1 MYYVLHTTKLF
12 SYICITNKLHFK
24 RATVFSKKPHR
35 RNEGLKPQNR
45 TSHFKP
51 LKQPY
56 TMKPVLRIIGCCTLL
71 FASLALSAQSPSSIT
86 VNGRTVDTTGKAIG
100 FATIILKNQADTT
113 RTYGAASDTAGRFS
127 LRAPSGEYRLQASF
141 LGYEPVEKVF
151 SLKQTTHLGDL
162 VLQPSAIGMEAVVV
176 KGEMITREAD
186 RFVVNVANTPLAIGQ
201 TAKEMLQISPGV
213 WVDEKNGLSVNGKS
227 NPQVIIN
234 DRIVRETGE
243 DLINYLSTI
252 KAEDIQRIEV
262 IPMGGVEYDAS
273 SQGGVI
279 KITLRRQREN
289 GLEGSLSMRYG
300 VSLTRQFTQYIQPS
314 FTLNYMVN
322 KWRFYTTLSEN
333 NWQGNGYQNLVTRY
347 DNGNTLQILNQSK
360 NRNDWPRLRAGSV
373 YEINDRHSVGIEL
386 NMRGYFPGKS
396 DNVNQSEEINNGQ
409 TTWIDEQNVNRWKNK
424 SFNVTANYIAKLDTV
439 GSQFK
444 LLVDYYHNRSLNWG
458 DNQSHYTGA
467 WLFDSIT
474 DSYSNTLSNLYSVTG
489 DFEIKIG
496 SKSRLKTG
504 LKYSYR
510 DLSSDNRW
518 NYFQNEVAH
527 PISDLTFINGYT
539 ENIAALYGNY
549 SVRFANKI
557 SLSAG
562 IRGEYTYATPRQNTL
577 TGIDP
582 QNYFS
587 FFPNAN
593 LSIPLDSQENHTLI
607 FSYARKINRPWYR
620 NLIPYRESNG
630 NNMYFEGNP
639 HLKPAYANDYSISWV
654 FKRRYNLTLGVQQV
668 TDAISQ
674 VITSETSE
682 SSTALVVIP
691 DNLQKNNIFY
701 ASLNL
706 PVEVTPWWKINAN
719 LMGGYMQSS
728 TQEIEQTQWSFRG
741 NMSNT
746 FTLTKNL
753 YYILEGRYCSPV
765 IQSNIKAL
773 STYDVSTSVRYSF
786 LKNKLSVTL
795 YLNDIFNSSSKQRLI
810 VFGSGFRTDGVGQ
823 WDFRRLGL
831 SLRYNFKSGKEF
843 RAKQVESGEAQ
854 ESQSQQGG
862 GGLGR

>member
-1 MYYVLHTTKLF
+1 MKTFSRTLCCVL
-12 SYICITNKLHFK
+12 
-24 RATVFSKKPHR
+24 
-35 RNEGLKPQNR
+35 
-45 TSHFKP
+45 
-51 LKQPY
+51 
-56 TMKPVLRIIGCCTLL
+56 MLL
-71 FASLALSAQSPSSIT
+71 SSLGLSAQNAPATMT
-86 VNGRTVDTTGKAIG
+86 VTGQTVDPTGKAIG
-100 FATIILKNQADTT
+100 YATIILMNQADTT
-113 RTYGAASDTAGRFS
+113 RTYGAASDTIGRFT
-127 LRAPSGEYRLQASF
+127 LEAPRGAYTLKASF
-141 LGYEPVEKVF
+141 LGYDPLIKEIQLTQP
-151 SLKQTTHLGDL
+151 SDLGAL
-162 VLQPSAIGMEAVVV
+162 TLQPSAIGMEAVVV

-186 RFVVNVANTPLAIGQ
+186 RFVVNVADTPLAIGQ

-213 WVDEKNGLSVNGKS
+213 WVDEKNGLSINGKS
-227 NPQVIIN
+227 NPQVMIN

-262 IPMGGVEYDAS
+262 IPIGGVEYDAS
-273 SQGGVI
+273 AQGGVI
-279 KITLRRQREN
+279 KITLRSQREN

-300 VSLTRQFTQYIQPS
+300 VSLTRNFTQNIQPS

-322 KWRFYTTLSEN
+322 KWRFYTTLSEY
-333 NWQGNGYQNLVTRY
+333 NWKGNGYQDLITQY
-347 DNGNTLQILNQSK
+347 DNGNSLTILSRNKS
-360 NRNDWPRLRAGSV
+360 RNDWPTLRAGSV
-373 YEINDRHSVGIEL
+373 YEINDRHSVGVEL
-386 NMRGYFPGKS
+386 NLRGYVPGKT
-396 DNVNQSEEINNGQ
+396 DNFNQSEEINNGL
-409 TTWIDEQNVNRWKNK
+409 TTWIDEQNVSQWKNK
-424 SFNVTANYIAKLDTV
+424 SFNLTANYIAKLDTV

-444 LLVDYYHNRSLNWG
+444 LLVDYYHSRGLNWG

-467 WLFDSIT
+467 LLFDSIT
-474 DSYSNTLSNLYSVTG
+474 DNYSNSLSNLYSVTG
-489 DFEIKIG
+489 DFEIKTGKRGRI
-496 SKSRLKTG
+496 KTG

-510 DLSSDNRW
+510 DINSDNRW
-518 NYFQNEVAH
+518 NYFQNEVAY
-527 PISDLTFINGYT
+527 PIADLTFMNGYT

-549 SVRFANKI
+549 SISFANKI

-593 LSIPLDSQENHTLI
+593 LSIPLDAKENNTLI
-607 FSYARKINRPWYR
+607 VSYARKINRPWYR

-674 VITSETSE
+674 VIKSETTGST
-682 SSTALVVIP
+682 TALIVMP
-691 DNLQKNNIFY
+691 DNLQTNNIFY

-728 TQEIEQTQWSFRG
+728 TQEIAQTQWSFQG

-753 YYILEGRYCSPV
+753 YYMLEGRYNSPI
-765 IQSNIKAL
+765 IQGNIKAL
-773 STYDVSTSVRYSF
+773 NSYDVSTSIRYSF
-786 LKNKLSVTL
+786 LKNKLSATIS
-795 YLNDIFNSSSKQRLI
+795 LNDIFNSSGKQRLI
-810 VFGSGFRTDGVGQ
+810 LFGSGFRTDGVGQ
-823 WDFRRLGL
+823 WNFRRLGL

-843 RAKQVESGEAQ
+843 RAKQVETGEGQEAQ
-854 ESQSQQGG
+854 GGQGG

>member
-1 MYYVLHTTKLF
+1 
-12 SYICITNKLHFK
+12 
-24 RATVFSKKPHR
+24 
-35 RNEGLKPQNR
+35 
-45 TSHFKP
+45 
-51 LKQPY
+51 
-56 TMKPVLRIIGCCTLL
+56 MKPVLRIIGCCTLL

-186 RFVVNVANTPLAIGQ
+186 RFMVNVANTPLALGQ

-213 WVDEKNGLSVNGKS
+213 WVDEKNGLSINGKS
-227 NPQVIIN
+227 NPQVMIN
-234 DRIVRETGE
+234 DRIVHETGE
-243 DLINYLSTI
+243 ELINYLSTI

-300 VSLTRQFTQYIQPS
+300 VSLTRQLTQDIQPS

-322 KWRFYTTLSEN
+322 KWRFYTTLSES
-333 NWQGNGYQNLVTRY
+333 NWKGDGYQGLITQY
-347 DNGNTLQILNQSK
+347 DNGNSLKILSQSK
-360 NRNDWPRLRAGSV
+360 SHSDWPTLRTGSI
-373 YEINDRHSVGIEL
+373 YEINDRHSVGVEFNL
-386 NMRGYFPGKS
+386 RGYIPGKT
-396 DNVNQSEEINNGQ
+396 DNFNQSEELNNGQ
-409 TTWIDEQNVNRWKNK
+409 TTWIDGKNVYQWKNK

-444 LLVDYYHNRSLNWG
+444 LLVDYYHSRGLNWG

-467 WLFDSIT
+467 LLFDSIT
-474 DSYSNTLSNLYSVTG
+474 DNYSNSLNNLYSITG
-489 DFEIKIG
+489 DFEIKTGKRGRI
-496 SKSRLKTG
+496 KTG

-510 DLSSDNRW
+510 DINSDNAW
-518 NYFQNEVAH
+518 NYYQNDVVY
-527 PISDLTFINGYT
+527 PIPDLTFINGYT

-549 SVRFANKI
+549 SIRFANKI

-562 IRGEYTYATPRQNTL
+562 IRGEYTYATPRQSTL
-577 TGIDP
+577 GGIDP

-630 NNMYFEGNP
+630 DNMYFEGNP

-668 TDAISQ
+668 TDAISR
-674 VITSETSE
+674 VFSSETTGST
-682 SSTALVVIP
+682 TALIAMP
-691 DNLQKNNIFY
+691 ENLQKSNIFY

-719 LMGGYMQSS
+719 LMGGYTQSS
-728 TQEIEQTQWSFRG
+728 TQEIAQTQWMFQG

-753 YYILEGRYCSPV
+753 YYILEGRYNSPV

-773 STYDVSTSVRYSF
+773 SSYDVSTSVRYSF

-795 YLNDIFNSSSKQRLI
+795 SLNDIFNSSGKQRLI
-810 VFGSGFRTDGVGQ
+810 LFGSGFRTDGVNH
-823 WDFRRLGL
+823 WNFRRLGV

-843 RAKQVESGEAQ
+843 RNKQIETGETQEAQ
-854 ESQSQQGG
+854 REQGG
-862 GGLGR
+862 AGSGR